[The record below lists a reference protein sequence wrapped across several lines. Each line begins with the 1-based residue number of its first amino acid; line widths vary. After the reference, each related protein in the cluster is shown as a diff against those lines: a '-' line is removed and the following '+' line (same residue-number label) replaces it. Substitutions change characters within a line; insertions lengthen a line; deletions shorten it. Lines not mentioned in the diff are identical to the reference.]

1 MKYYMLL
8 LSFPVP
14 KIYKFAVDLKKL
26 PFVQEGQKEIRE
38 LFTFTIFCFYFYF
51 YSNCLW
57 THVPLVR
64 WKLRGEGIEGGEKE
78 GGEEEDKLEGNYSF
92 QK

>member
-1 MKYYMLL
+1 MLL
-8 LSFPVP
+8 LSLPVL
-14 KIYKFAVDLKKL
+14 KIYKFAVDLHKL

-51 YSNCLW
+51 YSSCLW
-57 THVPLVR
+57 ICVPLVR
-64 WKLRGEGIEGGEKE
+64 WKLRSERIEGGENE
-78 GGEEEDKLEGNYSF
+78 GGDEEEKLEGNYSF